1 MKRIL
6 LLWSFFVL
14 LSCSNDSSSDP
25 SPIDPIDPV
34 IDNPTVVTLQPEF
47 GVNGMV
53 FHGEITHLGDGYSR
67 RGFCWS
73 QNLNPVV
80 SDNSITTD
88 GSGEGPFFTSV
99 GYYTLP
105 LESTFNLRAF
115 VNPLNSNET
124 IYGNNI
130 TIHTPKVY
138 ELTVAPV
145 KDIESKIATFS
156 GSILSNDQ
164 IYHNTIAHKGF
175 CISTSATPTINNS
188 ILWESPNNNLGDF
201 EFSVNNLTKNTTYY
215 VRSFG
220 YNETSNVY
228 YSSQTE
234 TFKTT
239 GFIGVSGGYVM
250 YDKGSYSDGWRYLE
264 TAPND
269 AAYNGSNLIKWGCS
283 SSSIM
288 QTSTEVGTGLENT
301 NRIIQYCSDAN
312 CAARVCSNYTVNGVS
327 DWFLPSKGELYI
339 MTSSLSGLVNFGDST
354 NQTHWS
360 SSEYDAG
367 TAHLVN
373 TFYNFGPA
381 FGISKN
387 LGNLVRPMR
396 RF

>member
-1 MKRIL
+1 MKKIL
-6 LLWSFFVL
+6 LLLGFFAL
-14 LSCSNDSSSDP
+14 FSCSNDSGSDNQTNP
-25 SPIDPIDPV
+25 PDPEPDRS
-34 IDNPTVVTLQPEF
+34 TVVTLEPDYVVG
-47 GVNGMV
+47 GVKLN
-53 FHGEITHLGDGYSR
+53 GEITHLGDGYSR

-73 QNLNPVV
+73 LNLNPVID
-80 SDNSITTD
+80 DNYITTD
-88 GSGEGPFFTSV
+88 GSGEGPFFATV

-105 LESTFNLRAF
+105 LESTFNIRAF
-115 VNPLNSNET
+115 VDPLGSNQT

-145 KDIESKIATFS
+145 KDIESEIATFS
-156 GSILSNDQ
+156 GSILSNDPAL
-164 IYHNTIAHKGF
+164 HSTIAHKGF
-175 CISTSATPTINNS
+175 CISTSATPTLDNS
-188 ILWESPNNNLGDF
+188 ILWESPNSTLGNF
-201 EFSVNNLTKNTTYY
+201 EFSVNNLSRNTTYY

-220 YNETSNVY
+220 YNTTTNVY
-228 YSSQTE
+228 YSTDVV
-234 TFKTT
+234 TFKTS
-239 GFIGVSGGYVM
+239 GYIGVSGGYVL
-250 YDKGSYSDGWRYLE
+250 YDKGSYSNGWRYLE
-264 TAPND
+264 IAPND
-269 AAYNGSNLIKWGCS
+269 ATYNGSNLMKWGCPTT
-283 SSSIM
+283 SIM

-312 CAARVCSNYTVNGVS
+312 CAARVCSNYSINGVD
-327 DWFLPSKGELYI
+327 DWFLPSKGELYL
-339 MTSSLSGLVNFGDST
+339 MMSSLNGLVNFGDNI

-373 TFYNFGPA
+373 TYYNFGPA